1 MAQKYWTAED
11 LKAAGY
17 SSGDSEVFEITDAAE
32 RQSVGVSSRA
42 KVYAFKM
49 FLRIVFIIAAV
60 IVDGV
65 WQWVYLAAAAIIP
78 WTAVVVANGEA
89 KQGGGGF
96 SAMLPPEQQ
105 AAIEA
110 AQADRAAR
118 AAAAASR
125 PDAERVDADG
135 SAGSRTQASAHPA
148 DSAAEGSDE
157 PVIID
162 GEVVFDED
170 GKE

>member
-60 IVDGV
+60 MVDGV
-65 WQWVYLAAAAIIP
+65 WQWVCLAAAAIIP

-118 AAAAASR
+118 AAAEGA
-125 PDAERVDADG
+125 DAG
-135 SAGSRTQASAHPA
+135 GPAGGRTQASAAPA
-148 DSAAEGSDE
+148 DFGADGSDE

>member
-11 LKAAGY
+11 LQAAGY
-17 SSGDSEVFEITDAAE
+17 SSGEPEVFEITDAAE

-42 KVYAFKM
+42 RVYAFKM
-49 FLRIVFIIAAV
+49 FLRIVFIITAV
-60 IVDGV
+60 MVEGV
-65 WQWVYLAAAAIIP
+65 WQWVCLAAAAIVP

-89 KQGGGGF
+89 KQGGCGF

-118 AAAAASR
+118 AAAAQGQSSEGA
-125 PDAERVDADG
+125 DAGAHDSPVG
-135 SAGSRTQASAHPA
+135 GASAHPA
-148 DSAAEGSDE
+148 NSGADGSGE

-170 GKE
+170 GRE

>member
-11 LKAAGY
+11 LQAAGY
-17 SSGDSEVFEITDAAE
+17 SSGEPEVFEITDAAE

-60 IVDGV
+60 MVEGV
-65 WQWVYLAAAAIIP
+65 WQWVCLAAAAIIP

-118 AAAAASR
+118 AAAAQGQSSEGA
-125 PDAERVDADG
+125 DAGAHDSQA
-135 SAGSRTQASAHPA
+135 AGASAHPA
-148 DSAAEGSDE
+148 NSGADGSGE

-170 GKE
+170 GRE

>member
-11 LKAAGY
+11 LEAAGY

-60 IVDGV
+60 MVDGV
-65 WQWVYLAAAAIIP
+65 WQWVCLAAAAIIP

-118 AAAAASR
+118 AAAAEGA
-125 PDAERVDADG
+125 DAG
-135 SAGSRTQASAHPA
+135 GPAGGRTQASTHPA
-148 DSAAEGSDE
+148 DSAAEDSGE

>member
-11 LKAAGY
+11 LQAAGY
-17 SSGDSEVFEITDAAE
+17 SSGEPEVFEITDAAE

-60 IVDGV
+60 MVEGV
-65 WQWVYLAAAAIIP
+65 WQWVCLAAAAIIP

-89 KQGGGGF
+89 QQGGGGF

-118 AAAAASR
+118 AEAAQGQGSGGADAGAHDSPVGGASA
-125 PDAERVDADG
+125 PPANSGADG
-135 SAGSRTQASAHPA
+135 SG
-148 DSAAEGSDE
+148 E

-170 GKE
+170 GRE

>member
-60 IVDGV
+60 MVDGV
-65 WQWVYLAAAAIIP
+65 WQWVCLAAAAIIP

-118 AAAAASR
+118 AAAAEGADASR
-125 PDAERVDADG
+125 QGEHHTEANTAPADFGADG
-135 SAGSRTQASAHPA
+135 SGDPM
-148 DSAAEGSDE
+148 
-157 PVIID
+157 IID

>member
-1 MAQKYWTAED
+1 MVQKYWTAED

-60 IVDGV
+60 MVDGV
-65 WQWVYLAAAAIIP
+65 WQWVCLAAAAIIP

-118 AAAAASR
+118 AAAASGRDTEGA
-125 PDAERVDADG
+125 DAG
-135 SAGSRTQASAHPA
+135 WPAGSRTQASTHPA
-148 DSAAEGSDE
+148 DSATEGSDE

>member
-11 LKAAGY
+11 LQAAGY
-17 SSGDSEVFEITDAAE
+17 SSGEPEVFEITDAAE
-32 RQSVGVSSRA
+32 RQSVEVSSRA

-60 IVDGV
+60 MVDGV
-65 WQWVYLAAAAIIP
+65 WQWVCLAAAAIIP

-89 KQGGGGF
+89 RQAGGGF

-118 AAAAASR
+118 AAAAKG
-125 PDAERVDADG
+125 VDAG
-135 SAGSRTQASAHPA
+135 GPVGSRTQASAHPA
-148 DSAAEGSDE
+148 DSAAEGSSE

>member
-11 LKAAGY
+11 LQAAGY
-17 SSGDSEVFEITDAAE
+17 SSGEPEVFEITDAAE

-60 IVDGV
+60 MVEGA
-65 WQWVYLAAAAIIP
+65 WQWVCLAAAAIIP
-78 WTAVVVANGEA
+78 WMAVVVANGEA
-89 KQGGGGF
+89 QQGGGGF

-118 AAAAASR
+118 AEAAQGQGSEGA
-125 PDAERVDADG
+125 DAGAHV
-135 SAGSRTQASAHPA
+135 SPAGGGSAHPA
-148 DSAAEGSDE
+148 NSGADGSGE

-170 GKE
+170 GRE

>member
-60 IVDGV
+60 MVDGV
-65 WQWVYLAAAAIIP
+65 WQWVCLAAAAIIP

-110 AQADRAAR
+110 AQAGRAAR
-118 AAAAASR
+118 AAAAEGAAEGA
-125 PDAERVDADG
+125 DAG
-135 SAGSRTQASAHPA
+135 GPAGGCTQASAAPA
-148 DSAAEGSDE
+148 DFGADGSGE

>member
-60 IVDGV
+60 MVDGV
-65 WQWVYLAAAAIIP
+65 WQWVCLAAAAIIP

-118 AAAAASR
+118 AAAAEGA
-125 PDAERVDADG
+125 DACG
-135 SAGSRTQASAHPA
+135 PAGGRTQASAHPEG
-148 DSAAEGSDE
+148 SAAEGSIE
-157 PVIID
+157 PMIID

>member
-60 IVDGV
+60 MVDGV
-65 WQWVYLAAAAIIP
+65 WQWVCLAAAAIIP

-110 AQADRAAR
+110 AQADWAAR
-118 AAAAASR
+118 TAAASGR
-125 PDAERVDADG
+125 DTEGADAG
-135 SAGSRTQASAHPA
+135 GPAGSRTQASAAPA
-148 DSAAEGSDE
+148 DFGADGSGE

-162 GEVVFDED
+162 GEVVFDVD

>member
-17 SSGDSEVFEITDAAE
+17 SSGEPEVFEITDAAE

-60 IVDGV
+60 MVDGV
-65 WQWVYLAAAAIIP
+65 WQWVCLAAAAIIP
-78 WTAVVVANGEA
+78 WTAVVVANAEA
-89 KQGGGGF
+89 KQGGDGF

-118 AAAAASR
+118 TAAASGQ
-125 PDAERVDADG
+125 DAEGADAG
-135 SAGSRTQASAHPA
+135 WPAGSRTQASAHPA
-148 DSAAEGSDE
+148 DSATKGSDE